1 VSPIRILLVDDA
13 ALVRGGLRVLL
24 EQEPDLLVIGEAGDG
39 AEAIEVAQLE
49 RPDVILMDISMPR
62 MDGVEATRSICADP
76 GLEGTKVVMLTTSSS
91 DEHVLEALR
100 GGASGF
106 LLKLADPTELVH
118 AVRMVASGDGLVLP
132 SSMREAIDQLF
143 ARRTNHG
150 IRTEIGWLTDRER
163 EVLALVA
170 AGMSNEQ
177 IAQDLVV
184 SPATAKTH
192 VSRAMRKLQAH
203 DRAQLVVIA
212 YETGL
217 VSPGHVTNPAA

>member
-106 LLKLADPTELVH
+106 LLKLADPAELVH